1 MGLYIGTKLIKA
13 RAMTRLQYNQ
23 LRGWEVPSDEN
34 PDDKGYLVEYVDGGK
49 PNHPDFAGYI
59 SWSPIDVFERAY
71 QPTSG
76 MDFGMALNAMKAG
89 KRVARSGWNGKGM
102 WLSLVKPYTEAIRSA
117 GAPCICYRGFG
128 LPQGSA
134 GDATKLPE
142 LLPYIGM
149 KTADDKFVP
158 WLASQTDML
167 ATDWYIVE

>member
-76 MDFGMALNAMKAG
+76 MDFGMALDAMKAG

-102 WLSLVKPYTEAIRSA
+102 YV
-117 GAPCICYRGFG
+117 FG
-128 LPQGSA
+128 
-134 GDATKLPE
+134 
-142 LLPYIGM
+142 IGM
-149 KTADDKFVP
+149 PGSGDYWTYTNGKNDNYPLNPLLGIKNVNDTVSTWVP
-158 WLASQTDML
+158 SVNDCLSN
-167 ATDWYIVE
+167 DWYIVE